1 MHLNTADLASA
12 VQLTQHLASFHN
24 NSFPDASCFS
34 KIDVGQVRYW
44 CEHAKAFL
52 AAQAALGA
60 VAELIEDHKER
71 FSNLI
76 AILLRPLKHT
86 EELADSEWM
95 QKGVAGYSELCLM
108 AVDELLSLM
117 VSLDKGSKLTIDDT
131 QETFRDL
138 REVCVAIDAVIKH
151 QWPKAVWNDQ
161 FDPVMGVLKRL
172 LVELARVCLVRLEG
186 SLARDGEVSFA
197 VLEMLESDLSAAKLI
212 GLWIPDIDLFAIKQ
226 YE

>member
-1 MHLNTADLASA
+1 MQLTTSDLASA

-34 KIDVGQVRYW
+34 KIDVRQVQYW
-44 CEHAKAFL
+44 YEHAKAFL
-52 AAQAALGA
+52 AAQAALGE
-60 VAELIEDHKER
+60 VAELIEGHQEK
-71 FSNLI
+71 FSSLI
-76 AILLRPLKHT
+76 TTILSPLKHK
-86 EELADSEWM
+86 EELADSGWM

-108 AVDELLSLM
+108 AVEELLSLM
-117 VSLDKGSKLTIDDT
+117 MSLDKGSKLTIDDT

-138 REVCVAIDAVIKH
+138 REVCVAIDAIMKH
-151 QWPKAVWNDQ
+151 TWPDAVWNDQ

-172 LVELARVCLVRLEG
+172 FVELARVCLVRLEG

-197 VLEMLESDLSAAKLI
+197 VLEMLENDLIAAKMI
-212 GLWIPDIDLFAIKQ
+212 GLWIPRIDLFAIKQ